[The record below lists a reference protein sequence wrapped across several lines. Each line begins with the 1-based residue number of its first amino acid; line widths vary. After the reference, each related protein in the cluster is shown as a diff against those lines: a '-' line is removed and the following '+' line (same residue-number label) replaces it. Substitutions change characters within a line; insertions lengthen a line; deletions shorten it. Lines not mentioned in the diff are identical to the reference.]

1 MVRIV
6 NRFPR
11 LFAAHAAAAALGI
24 LSLAICG
31 SGTAQNARP
40 PSAERTS
47 AKPSSPKQEKPAEKI
62 APKLPAQIA
71 LLETHVRF
79 ESNGDNRKEIHAL
92 VKINDEAGARQFAR
106 LNFGY
111 NRAFQSIEIPLAR
124 ITHANGG
131 TLDVLASAI
140 TDNPDPAVVNFP
152 AYQDIRVKSLRI
164 LGLEPDDTFEYRVV
178 TATTHHPLAPDF
190 WFEHTFDRSG
200 VVSREVFELDVP
212 VFLLIGPDSPG
223 KLPTPHINPA
233 TVATS
238 IRTTGDGRSART
250 IYHWDRTGSALLDAS
265 TSTGTTPPDV
275 SYSSIREWRWLSIR
289 LAEKLIP
296 GSVRVDSLHT
306 YEATTKELSRALDTD
321 SEVRAKAVELTI
333 GSASGKA
340 KLEAFYDFVSRKITT
355 VDLPLGAT
363 GFAVRPAKEI
373 LASGYATQEDKF
385 VLFAA
390 LAATVKLSAEAAL
403 TGYCDETGQQLAR
416 PSVFKRLLV
425 SAYDGN
431 QSYWLDPS
439 LEVAPFAMIPPNSG
453 GCAFILNRGFYSLNS
468 TGHEWTKL
476 DAPMPFPSKQR
487 VTIDAALAAD
497 GTLSTHAKYVMRGEN
512 ELLLRVAFHQSPR
525 EKWDG
530 VAQLLALSD
539 GFRGKV
545 TKTVASD
552 PYETHDPFTV
562 SYEITQPKFLDWSK
576 KPLRVPA
583 LLPLLGLPD
592 PPAKSAPGAPAPPIE
607 LGTPLDVE
615 VTATLHLPEDTGAE
629 VPAGTSV
636 ERDFATY
643 NSHYSVSGGTLT
655 ASRHINFIL
664 KEISADRAAEY
675 NAFLHTVQNDESQF
689 FTLERADA
697 TPATQKPK

>member
-190 WFEHTFDRSG
+190 WLEHSFERSG
-200 VVSREVFELDVP
+200 IVSHEIFELD
-212 VFLLIGPDSPG
+212 
-223 KLPTPHINPA
+223 LPSSRKVQIKVNPA
-233 TVATS
+233 TPATS
-238 IRTTGDGRSART
+238 NDKSGGGIGSRISYRWEHSAPVQGGVDNDTPAKEPDLLLTTFLTWSELSEKLCARLQPSSASDPKISAEAHELIAGRKSDDGR
-250 IYHWDRTGSALLDAS
+250 
-265 TSTGTTPPDV
+265 
-275 SYSSIREWRWLSIR
+275 
-289 LAEKLIP
+289 
-296 GSVRVDSLHT
+296 
-306 YEATTKELSRALDTD
+306 
-321 SEVRAKAVELTI
+321 
-333 GSASGKA
+333 
-340 KLEAFYDFVSRKITT
+340 LEAIYDFVSQHIVT
-355 VDLPLGAT
+355 VDLPLGSANFVT
-363 GFAVRPAKEI
+363 RSPGEI
-373 LASGYATQEDKF
+373 LSSGAGSAEDKYA
-385 VLFAA
+385 LFSGLA
-390 LAATVKLSAEAAL
+390 LAVGISTNALL
-403 TGYCDETGQQLAR
+403 TGAPPSTENQLPTPGAFGQLIIGSFER
-416 PSVFKRLLV
+416 EHSF
-425 SAYDGN
+425 
-431 QSYWLDPS
+431 WLDPS
-439 LEVAPFAMIPPNSG
+439 IEVAPFGMIPAN
-453 GCAFILNRGFYSLNS
+453 LRGARALKLENWSRVLSQAPLGKVIHVDPWGTIEPSL
-468 TGHEWTKL
+468 
-476 DAPMPFPSKQR
+476 PFPARQKG
-487 VTIDAALAAD
+487 TITASLDSEGKL
-497 GTLSTHAKYVMRGEN
+497 TTKVKYAMRGDN

-539 GFRGKV
+539 GFRGRV

-552 PYETHDPFTV
+552 PYETHEPFSV

-576 KPLRVPA
+576 KPVRIPA